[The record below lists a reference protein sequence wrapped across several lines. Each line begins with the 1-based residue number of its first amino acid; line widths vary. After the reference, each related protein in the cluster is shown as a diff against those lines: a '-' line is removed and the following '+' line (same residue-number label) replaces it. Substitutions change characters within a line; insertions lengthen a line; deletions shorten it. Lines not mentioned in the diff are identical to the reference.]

1 MSSTNDLLTVKCS
14 PADYQ
19 ITLTTTALLLIDMQR
34 DFLERG
40 GFGDALGNDVHQL
53 QQAIEGC
60 KRLLASARSAKLRVI
75 YTREGHAPDLSDL
88 TRSKKQNSSDRI
100 GVEGAMGKFLVR
112 GELGHE
118 IIDALRPRK
127 NEDVI
132 DKPGKGAFYATE
144 LNSLLAEAGV
154 ETLIVAGVTTEVCV
168 HSTVRE
174 AGDRGFSC
182 LVVSDACGSYFPN
195 FHEVGLQMIS
205 AQGGLMGRV
214 TTVSAVDEALMGSSG
229 ID

>member
-1 MSSTNDLLTVKCS
+1 MSSKNDLLTVKCS

-60 KRLLASARSAKLRVI
+60 KRLLDSARSAKLRVI

-112 GELGHE
+112 MLVRFVRC
-118 IIDALRPRK
+118 ALCC
-127 NEDVI
+127 
-132 DKPGKGAFYATE
+132 
-144 LNSLLAEAGV
+144 LLY
-154 ETLIVAGVTTEVCV
+154 T
-168 HSTVRE
+168 
-174 AGDRGFSC
+174 
-182 LVVSDACGSYFPN
+182 SDA
-195 FHEVGLQMIS
+195 
-205 AQGGLMGRV
+205 A
-214 TTVSAVDEALMGSSG
+214 DE
-229 ID
+229 